1 MSVSPADAA
10 PAARAA
16 GGPRVVLVG
25 PMGSGKSTVGAL
37 LAERLGVPYRDTDAD
52 IVAAEGRAI
61 ADLFVDEG
69 EPYFRERERAAVRD
83 AVAAHTGVLSL
94 GGGAILD
101 EGTRALLRGL
111 PVVYLS
117 MDVEEAVRRVGLNT
131 ARPLLAVNP
140 RKQWRELMEARRHL
154 YEEVARAV
162 VATDD
167 RTPEEVAEAVLDA
180 LELKTATPGGRP
192 PGPRPEDAMTSKVTR
207 IHVDGTAGT
216 EPYEVLVGRQLL
228 GELGGLIGG
237 AVKRVAVIHP
247 EALAET
253 GDALRQDLA
262 DQGYEAVA
270 VQVPNA
276 EEAKT
281 AEVAAYCWKA
291 LGQSGFTRTDVIVG
305 VGGGATTDLAGFVAA
320 SWLRGVRWIAVPT
333 TVLGMVDAAVG
344 GKTGINTAEGKNL
357 VGAFHPPAGVLCDL
371 AALDSLPVHDYVS
384 GLAEIIKAGFIADP
398 AILDLIEADPEAA
411 RTPAG
416 PHTAELIERSIRVKA
431 EVVSGDLKESGRRE
445 ILNYGHTLAHAIE
458 KNERYKWR
466 HGAAVAVGMHFA
478 AELGRLAGRLDDATA
493 DRHRTVLESVG
504 LPLSYRYDQW
514 PKLLETMK
522 VDKKSRGDLLRFIV
536 LDGLAKP
543 TVLEGPDPA
552 VLLAAYG
559 EVAD

>member
-1 MSVSPADAA
+1 MSA
-10 PAARAA
+10 PQ
-16 GGPRVVLVG
+16 VVLVG
-25 PMGSGKSTVGAL
+25 PMGVGKSTVGQL
-37 LAERLGVPYRDTDAD
+37 LAERLGVGYRDTDDD
-52 IVAAEGRAI
+52 IVAEQGRSIAEI
-61 ADLFVDEG
+61 FVDEG
-69 EPYFRERERAAVRD
+69 EPAFRALEKQAVHRALAEHD
-83 AVAAHTGVLSL
+83 GVLAL

-101 EGTRALLRGL
+101 ADTRAVLAGQR
-111 PVVYLS
+111 VVYLS
-117 MDVEEAVRRVGLNT
+117 MDVEEAVKRTGLNA

-154 YEEVARAV
+154 YEEVATAV
-162 VATDD
+162 VATDG
-167 RTPEEVAEAVLDA
+167 RTPEEVTQAALDA
-180 LELKTATPGGRP
+180 LELTAFSGGQP
-192 PGPRPEDAMTSKVTR
+192 PDSRPEDMMASQVTR
-207 IHVDGTAGT
+207 IQVGGTAGS

-228 GELGGLIGG
+228 GELGGLVGDK
-237 AVKRVAVIHP
+237 AKRVAVIHP

-253 GDALRQDLA
+253 GEALRADLA
-262 DQGYEAVA
+262 EQGYEAVA
-270 VQVPNA
+270 IQVPNA

-291 LGQSGFTRTDVIVG
+291 LGQSGFTRTDVVVG

-320 SWLRGVRWIAVPT
+320 TWLRGVRWIAIPT
-333 TVLGMVDAAVG
+333 TVLAMVDAAVG

-371 AALDSLPVHDYVS
+371 AALDSLPVNDYVS

-398 AILDLIEADPEAA
+398 TILELIEADPQAA

-431 EVVSGDLKESGRRE
+431 EVVSSDLKESGLRE
-445 ILNYGHTLAHAIE
+445 ILNYGHTLGHAIE

-493 DRHRTVLESVG
+493 DRHRTILESVG
-504 LPLSYRYDQW
+504 LPLHYRYDQW
-514 PKLLETMK
+514 PKLLQNMK

-552 VLLAAYG
+552 MLLAAYG
-559 EVAD
+559 EVGQ